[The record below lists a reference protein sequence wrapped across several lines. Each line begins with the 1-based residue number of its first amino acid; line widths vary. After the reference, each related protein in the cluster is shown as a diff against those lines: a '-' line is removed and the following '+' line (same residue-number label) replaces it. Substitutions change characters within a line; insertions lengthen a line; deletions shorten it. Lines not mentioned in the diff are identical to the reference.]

1 VIFSERKKWM
11 LRFFGMI
18 DHLRQEFKSGD
29 ELDRILKKSTEFE
42 GIKESMMEISAV
54 DKMMARI

>member
-1 VIFSERKKWM
+1 M